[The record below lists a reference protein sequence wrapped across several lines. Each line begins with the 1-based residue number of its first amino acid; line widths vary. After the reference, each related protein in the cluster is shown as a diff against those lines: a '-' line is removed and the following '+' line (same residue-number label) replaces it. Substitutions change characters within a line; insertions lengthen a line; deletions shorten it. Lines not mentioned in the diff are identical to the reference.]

1 MEWILVKTLLSLL
14 AVIGLMV
21 GLLLLLKKYMYA
33 GRLGSASTVDIK
45 VLGQR
50 VLQPKRSVYVLKVL
64 HKVIVVGS
72 SEQGLQTLTEI
83 ADPESMAEV
92 EEKISWQSEAASG
105 KGLPFAE
112 HLQSYVQTLT
122 RKRTGVGAK

>member
-1 MEWILVKTLLSLL
+1 MEWILVKALLALL

-33 GRLGSASTVDIK
+33 GRLGSSSTVDIK

-83 ADPESMAEV
+83 ADAESLAEV
-92 EEKISWQSEAASG
+92 EEKISWQSEAAAG
-105 KGLPFAE
+105 KSVPFAE
-112 HLQSYVQTLT
+112 HLQNYLQTLT
-122 RKRTGVGAK
+122 RKRAGVGAK